1 MSTSPHGPSSPPPP
15 PSPDGSPVPGAP
27 VGRRAFVLGTA
38 ATAGSA
44 ALTGPLATAATAAST
59 ASFGWRDDGT
69 NYVVDTGADLV
80 LKVRKSNGDLSS
92 LVYRGTEYQGYGGKN
107 SHIESGLGTSQV
119 TIRQSGSTILV
130 SVAYGTLR
138 HYYAARKG
146 ENNVYLWT
154 HKADTSVSATRF
166 IVRTRPGMFLNDEP
180 DSYTY
185 APTTIEA
192 SDVFR
197 KNDGQ
202 TRSKHYS
209 RLRVMD
215 YDHIGWSAG
224 GVGLWIVRSNHEKA
238 SGGPF
243 YRSLLRHQSA
253 DGGGLYEILYY
264 GQNQTEAQRFG
275 LQGPYVI
282 AFTDG
287 GAPSSALFPGTLTT
301 PWADDLGIPGYVGA
315 TGRGRVAGV
324 GISGRDPAYPY
335 TVGLANA
342 NAQYWGPARTSD
354 GYFSVAGVL
363 PGTYTLTVYKDEL
376 AVHSMQVTVSAGR
389 TTALHTIALSPA
401 ADPSHARAIWRIGDW
416 NGTPRGFKNAEL
428 MTYAHPSDVRAAPW
442 TGNVV
447 IGSGSETSAFPCY
460 LWKDVNSGIVVHFR
474 LTAAQAAAAHTLR
487 IGVTTAYANGRPQIV
502 VNDTWTSAIPS
513 PPTQPNTR
521 SLTNGSYRGNNH
533 TFTYDIP
540 ASAWRTDGQYN
551 QLRINVVSGSGLT
564 SYLSAGTAIDAID
577 LLD

>member
-1 MSTSPHGPSSPPPP
+1 M
-15 PSPDGSPVPGAP
+15 PGATNRP
-27 VGRRAFVLGTA
+27 VGRRTVVLA
-38 ATAGSA
+38 ATAGAAGA
-44 ALTGPLATAATAAST
+44 ALARPAHAAG
-59 ASFGWRDDGT
+59 FGYTDDGS
-69 NYVVDTGADLV
+69 NYVVDTGAQLV
-80 LKVRKSNGDLSS
+80 FKVSKSTGDLTS
-92 LVYRGTEYQGYGGKN
+92 LAYRGTEYQGYGGQN
-107 SHIESGLGTSQV
+107 SHIESGLGASTVS
-119 TIRQSGSTILV
+119 IRQSGSTILI
-130 SVAYGTLR
+130 SVAHGTLK
-138 HYYAARKG
+138 HYYAARSG

-154 HKADTSVSATRF
+154 NKADASVSATRY
-166 IVRTRPGMFLNDEP
+166 IVRVKKGAFLNDEP

-197 KNDGQ
+197 KSDGQ

-224 GVGLWIVRSNHEKA
+224 GVGLWMVRSNHEKA

-287 GAPSSALFPGTLTT
+287 GAPSSALSPGTLTT
-301 PWADDLGIPGYVGA
+301 PWADSLGIAGYVPA
-315 TGRGRVAGV
+315 SGRGKVAGI
-324 GISGRDPAYPY
+324 GISGRNTAYPY

-342 NAQYWGPARTSD
+342 AAQYWGSARASD
-354 GYFSVAGVL
+354 GFFSLSGVL
-363 PGTYTLTVYKDEL
+363 PGTYTLTVFKGEL
-376 AVHSMQVTVSAGR
+376 AVYSTSVSVSAGG
-389 TTALHTIALSPA
+389 TTTLNTIAIPSSNDPA
-401 ADPSHARAIWRIGDW
+401 NASAIWRIGDW
-416 NGTPRGFKNAEL
+416 NGTPGGFKNADL
-428 MTYAHPSDVRAAPW
+428 MTYAHPSDARAASW

-447 IGSGSETSAFPCY
+447 VGSGETAAFPCY
-460 LWKDVNSGIVVHFR
+460 LWKDVNSGILVYFR

-487 IGVTTAYANGRPQIV
+487 IGVTTAYANGRPQV
-502 VNDTWTSAIPS
+502 TVNDTWTSAIPA
-513 PPTQPNTR
+513 PPTQPDTR

-533 TFTYDIP
+533 TFTYSVP
-540 ASAWRTDGQYN
+540 ASAWKTDAGQYN
-551 QLRINVVSGSGLT
+551 VLRIDVVSGSGA
-564 SYLSAGTAIDAID
+564 SGFLSAGTAIDAID
-577 LLD
+577 LLA

>member
-1 MSTSPHGPSSPPPP
+1 MS
-15 PSPDGSPVPGAP
+15 GSVNRPV
-27 VGRRAFVLGTA
+27 RRRTFVLGAA
-38 ATAGSA
+38 ATAGTA
-44 ALTGPLATAATAAST
+44 ALAGPLARSASAAA
-59 ASFGWRDDGT
+59 FGWSDDGS
-69 NYVVDTGADLV
+69 NYVVDTGAGLV
-80 LKVRKSNGDLSS
+80 FKVSKTNGDLTS
-92 LVYRGTEYQGYGGKN
+92 LVYRGTEYQGYGGMN
-107 SHIESGLGTSQV
+107 SHIESGLGSSTV
-119 TIRQSGSTILV
+119 TIRQSGSTILI
-130 SVAYGTLR
+130 SVTYGTLR
-138 HYYAARKG
+138 HYYAARSG
-146 ENNVYLWT
+146 ENNIYLWT
-154 HKADTSVSATRF
+154 DKADTSVSATRY
-166 IVRTRPGMFLNDEP
+166 ILRVRKGLFLNDEP

-192 SDVFR
+192 SDVFA
-197 KNDGQ
+197 KSDGQ

-209 RLRVMD
+209 KLRVTD
-215 YDHIGWSAG
+215 YDYVGWTAG

-301 PWADDLGIPGYVGA
+301 PWADSLGISGYVGA
-315 TGRGRVAGV
+315 DGRGRVAGV
-324 GISGRDPAYPY
+324 GISGRNTAYPY
-335 TVGLANA
+335 TVGLANSA
-342 NAQYWGPARTSD
+342 AQYWGSARASD
-354 GYFSVAGVL
+354 GYFSIGGVL
-363 PGTYTLTVYKDEL
+363 PGTYTLTVFKDEL
-376 AVHSMQVTVSAGR
+376 AVYTSSVTVSAGA
-389 TTALHTIALSPA
+389 TTTLNTIAIPSSN
-401 ADPSHARAIWRIGDW
+401 DPGNASAIWRIGDW
-416 NGTPRGFKNAEL
+416 NGTPSGFKNADL

-460 LWKDVNSGIVVHFR
+460 LWKDVNSGLIVYFR

-487 IGVTTAYANGRPQIV
+487 IGVTTAYANGRPQVV

-533 TFTYDIP
+533 TFTYSVP
-540 ASAWRTDGQYN
+540 ASAWLTDTGAYN
-551 QLRINVVSGSGLT
+551 TLRIHVVSGSGAT
-564 SYLSAGTAIDAID
+564 GYLSAGTSIDAID
-577 LLD
+577 LLS